1 MDLAKL
7 QLKKT
12 KRVSNLLALV
22 LDGSRLEGVVMRR
35 PNGSLQ
41 TQQSF
46 SVSLSLDPLTADPEL
61 VGREIRNHLDSA
73 GVRERDCV
81 VALPLR
87 WVLTS
92 HVDIPPLPEA
102 DIDGFLLI
110 EAERSFHSDISTL
123 HFAASRSKLADG
135 KEHALLVG
143 VPKTHLVRLDHVL
156 RAAKLRLLSFSLGL
170 PALQPALADTA
181 RGMMALNIGESSIGL
196 EIVAGGGV
204 TALRAIEGA
213 VENEAGKRVLQA
225 ELVAREV
232 RITLGQLPAELRES
246 VKAIR
251 IFGPRDLAQQLAD
264 ALELRLESFGLKVE
278 VIAKYA
284 HNEFGLELP
293 SETPVSAAA
302 STAASY
308 LVGRRPAFE
317 LLLPRVSAW
326 QQFSNRYASGKLR
339 LAGMAGAAVA
349 LLVIAGFVWQQ
360 VQLNSLR
367 SEWQGLVPKDKQL
380 KELQAQ
386 IRLYRPWYDNGIR
399 GLSILSQLTSAFPDT
414 GIVSAKTV
422 EIRDLNSVT
431 CTGVTQDQP
440 SLLRTLELLRKQPNI
455 GNVKDVTIRGNKPP
469 LNFTFNF
476 QWVEGG
482 RSAN

>member
-7 QLKKT
+7 QTKKT
-12 KRVSNLLALV
+12 KRVSSLLALV

-35 PNGSLQ
+35 PNGHLQ
-41 TQQSF
+41 TQQTF

-87 WVLTS
+87 WVLAS
-92 HVDIPPLPEA
+92 HVDVPALPEA
-102 DIDGFLLI
+102 DVDGFLLL
-110 EAERSFHSDISTL
+110 EAERSFHADISTL
-123 HFAASRSKLADG
+123 HFAVSRSKLAEG

-170 PALQPALADTA
+170 PALQPPLADPA
-181 RGMMALNIGESSIGL
+181 RAVMALTIGETSIGL
-196 EIVAGGGV
+196 EIAAGGGV

-232 RITLGQLPAELRES
+232 RITLGELPAGLRDS
-246 VKAIR
+246 VKLIR

-264 ALELRLESFGLKVE
+264 ALELRLESLGLKVE
-278 VIAKYA
+278 VVSKYA
-284 HNEFGLELP
+284 LNEFGLELP
-293 SETPVSAAA
+293 AETAVSTAT
-302 STAASY
+302 SLAASY
-308 LVGRRPAFE
+308 LAGRRPVFE

-339 LAGMAGAAVA
+339 LAGIAGAAAA
-349 LLVIAGFVWQQ
+349 LLLLAGFAWQQ
-360 VQLNSLR
+360 VQLNNLR
-367 SEWQGLVPKDKQL
+367 SEWKTLAPKDKQL
-380 KELQAQ
+380 KDLQTQ
-386 IRLYRPWYDNGIR
+386 IRFYRPWYDNGIR
-399 GLSILSQLTSAFPDT
+399 GLSILSQLTAAFPET

-431 CTGVTQDQP
+431 CSGVTQDQQ
-440 SLLRTLELLRKQPNI
+440 SLLRTLEALRKQPNI